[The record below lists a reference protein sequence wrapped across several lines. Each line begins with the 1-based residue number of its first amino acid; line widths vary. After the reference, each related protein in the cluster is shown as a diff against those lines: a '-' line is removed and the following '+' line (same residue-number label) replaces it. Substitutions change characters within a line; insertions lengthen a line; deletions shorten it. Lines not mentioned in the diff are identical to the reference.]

1 MASDSVIKLKNAFKS
16 FGKTEVL
23 KGVDF
28 ELKKGEILVLLGDNG
43 AEKAPL

>member
-1 MASDSVIKLKNAFKS
+1 MNILEVQNLYKS

-28 ELKKGEILVLLGDNG
+28 SMKEGEVVSVIGS
-43 AEKAPL
+43 